1 MIITKTAEERAV
13 ERDRRVALLNEL
25 MEETKVDAMI
35 CHAANA
41 IAYEADVKFM
51 TDLYPNINRMFSY
64 MKKGDVPYALVGRMD
79 THFHALYKSILP
91 KEQVLLKENQLGAI
105 LEFIA
110 SLPGEHPR
118 IGIPNMGDLPVSF
131 WSKIKDTKAEFVD
144 ITAAFIEKKAPKSAY
159 ELSLIQYTC
168 DIAIDSF
175 EEVVKAI
182 KPGCTELDLV
192 GTAEGFL
199 RSRGA
204 LELLVLCRSTE
215 PYPFINR
222 PINKV
227 IGPEDI
233 FVYSCEA
240 AGPYGYW
247 SQVIRPIFMSKKA
260 HQDAYEILQIVKEA
274 LEAGRRAFKPGNTI
288 ADVAIAI
295 EDVVEKYHCET
306 GVWSGH
312 GMGIDLGDGISIGR
326 SVKMEI
332 KPNMILTMHP
342 SIIRNGDGVLY
353 SDTFVSTEGEAINMT
368 EKNTG
373 TPYYEDLLP
382 LIKK

>member
-1 MIITKTAEERAV
+1 MIITKTGEERAA
-13 ERDRRVALLNEL
+13 ERERRTALLNEL
-25 MEETKVDAMI
+25 MAETGVDAMI

-64 MKKGDVPYALVGRMD
+64 MKRGGVPYALVGRVD

-91 KEQVLLKENQLGAI
+91 EEQVLLRENQVGAI
-105 LEFIA
+105 VDFIN
-110 SLPGEHPR
+110 SLPGERPR
-118 IGIPNMGDLPVSF
+118 IGIPNMGDLPLSF
-131 WSKIKDTKAEFVD
+131 WNRIKDTKAEFVD
-144 ITAAFIEKKAPKSAY
+144 ITAAFVEKKAPKSAY

-168 DIAIDSF
+168 DIAIESF
-175 EEVVKAI
+175 EQVVKFI
-182 KPGCTELDLV
+182 EPGKTELEIIGL
-192 GTAEGFL
+192 AEGFL

-222 PINKV
+222 PINKQ
-227 IGPEDI
+227 IGPDDI

-247 SQVIRPIFMSKKA
+247 SQIIRPIFMSKKA
-260 HQDAYEILQIVKEA
+260 HQDAYDVLQIVKEA
-274 LEAGRRAFKPGNTI
+274 LEAGRRKFRPGNTI
-288 ADVAIAI
+288 ADVAIAV
-295 EDVVEKYHCET
+295 EDVVAKHNCET

-332 KPNMILTMHP
+332 KPNMILTLHP
-342 SIIRNGDGVLY
+342 SILRNGNGVLY
-353 SDTFVSTEGEAINMT
+353 SDTFVSTEGEAVNMT
-368 EKNTG
+368 EKYTG
-373 TPYYEDLLP
+373 SPYYEDL
-382 LIKK
+382 IKEIK

>member
-1 MIITKTAEERAV
+1 MIITKTNEERAA

-25 MEETKVDAMI
+25 MAETNVDAMI

-64 MKKGDVPYALVGRMD
+64 MKRGEVPYALVGRVD
-79 THFHALYKSILP
+79 THFHALYKSCLP
-91 KEQVLLKENQLGAI
+91 ENQVLLRENQLGAI
-105 LEFIA
+105 LDFID
-110 SLPGEHPR
+110 SLPGEKPR
-118 IGIPNMGDLPVSF
+118 IGIPNINDIPLSF
-131 WSKIKDTKAEFVD
+131 WNRIKDTKAEFVD
-144 ITAAFIEKKAPKSAY
+144 ITAAFIEKKAPKSAF

-168 DIAIDSF
+168 DIAIESF
-175 EEVVKAI
+175 EQIVKFI
-182 KPGCTELDLV
+182 EPGKTELEII
-192 GTAEGFL
+192 GMAEGYL

-204 LELLVLCRSTE
+204 QELLVLTRSTE

-222 PINKV
+222 PINKQIKDDDV
-227 IGPEDI
+227 

-247 SQVIRPIFMSKKA
+247 SQIIRPIFMSRKSHK
-260 HQDAYEILQIVKEA
+260 DAYDVLEVVKEA

-295 EDVVEKYHCET
+295 EDVVAKNNCET

-342 SIIRNGDGVLY
+342 SVLKNGNGVLY

-368 EKNTG
+368 EKYTG
-373 TPYYEDLLP
+373 SPYYEDL
-382 LIKK
+382 IGMVK